1 MQPDLDDNPY
11 THMMIG
17 MPTALVVSPH
27 APTRDALT
35 AALNGSGVA
44 AVAASECD
52 DALRCLTSV
61 RVDIVLLDTLCGD
74 VQTLR
79 RYVRALSGPIP
90 VLYVA
95 GRDAAYSPVALT
107 PSAEADAVICR
118 PVDPSEVVSAAKVA
132 LGLGVHS
139 GDGRV
144 TIGRLT
150 LDADNNLVHVDEVEI
165 RLTQTEFR
173 IFRCL
178 AEGEGDVVSNA
189 VLFRRVWGI
198 DPMSGSGDMVR
209 AHIRNIRRKLA
220 SATGR
225 DDWLLTAPR
234 RGYRL
239 VAG

>member
-1 MQPDLDDNPY
+1 
-11 THMMIG
+11 MMTG
-17 MPTALVVSPH
+17 MPTALIVSPH

-35 AALNGSGVA
+35 AALNGSGIA

-52 DALRCLTSV
+52 AAIRCLTSV
-61 RVDIVLLDTLCGD
+61 RADIVLLDTLCGD
-74 VQTLR
+74 VQALR
-79 RYVRALSGPIP
+79 KDVRALSGPIP
-90 VLYVA
+90 VLYIA

-118 PVDPSEVVSAAKVA
+118 PFDPSDVVSTARVA
-132 LGLGVHS
+132 LGLGVRS

-144 TIGRLT
+144 SIGRLT
-150 LDADNNLVHVDEVEI
+150 LDADTNTVVADGAEI
-165 RLTQTEFR
+165 DLTQTEFR

-178 AEGEGDVVSNA
+178 AEGEGDVVSTA

-198 DPMSGSGDMVR
+198 DPSSGTGDMVR
-209 AHIRNIRRKLA
+209 AHIRNIRRKLQ

-239 VAG
+239 SVH